1 MRRWPKNQVAL
12 LGALLATGT
21 WQARAAAQT
30 PPTKAPPAPP
40 TAAGAAGAPGATPAT
55 PPGATGTTPLPT
67 APARPVAPP
76 AAPPPAPP
84 PAAPA
89 TPPRPTAPVV
99 APALP
104 PAQPSGGQ
112 GDLARRAKVRGQ
124 PFAAEPEES
133 PELAELRRFE
143 ELMFREPALRVPGG
157 EYKVDSLPPELQWI
171 KALRPI
177 DMPVRLDFR
186 LVGYLKWFR
195 NDPRGRAI
203 LRQWYARSGRLRT
216 QIENALARHGL
227 PREVAAIP
235 MIESGFSPKA
245 TSRVGAGGV
254 WQFMPDSGKMYGLR
268 LDAWVDERRD
278 WERATEAALLY
289 FSDLYAR
296 LGSTE
301 LAMAAYN
308 GGHVRVVESVRRY
321 NTNDFWQLCRYEA
334 GLPWE
339 SCNYVPK
346 ALAAAIALRN
356 PEAFGLGDVQ
366 LEPPLRFD
374 RARVGGSVPLSRV
387 AVMVGT
393 SVERIKDLNPE
404 LKQARTPP
412 GGYELRV
419 PVGAGKLLSQ
429 AAPQLEKEYTD
440 YATITVRLGED
451 LQAISRAR
459 GVGVAMLRQIN
470 GLAETA
476 LARPGMKLMVPK
488 AKGTDIDEE
497 DDDDEELPAA
507 LGDEVLLVAVPER
520 PNAPRDRERVFYRV
534 VAGDTP
540 RDIAVGLGVKLED
553 LCEWNDLDLRARM
566 QPGMVLQAYL
576 GKGADRSGAVLLD
589 PKRLRVATITAPE
602 FMELVAQ
609 QRGRRRIMYTAR
621 GGETLAKLG
630 RRYGLTAG
638 DLGRINRLG
647 NNVVLQRG
655 QEIIVYEPVSAE
667 ARAKGRARVAQA
679 DRRLR
684 KFSRG
689 GKRGGDRHSAG
700 SSRGGRDRDRDRGK
714 AKGGSGSRRR
724 R

>member
-1 MRRWPKNQVAL
+1 MPPRVAL
-12 LGALLATGT
+12 
-21 WQARAAAQT
+21 
-30 PPTKAPPAPP
+30 PAS
-40 TAAGAAGAPGATPAT
+40 A
-55 PPGATGTTPLPT
+55 
-67 APARPVAPP
+67 
-76 AAPPPAPP
+76 
-84 PAAPA
+84 
-89 TPPRPTAPVV
+89 
-99 APALP
+99 
-104 PAQPSGGQ
+104 PAQPSGGT
-112 GDLARRAKVRGQ
+112 GDLSRRAKVRGQ
-124 PFAAEPEES
+124 PFGGEPEES

-143 ELMFREPALRVPGG
+143 ELMFREPPTRVPGG
-157 EYKVDSLPPELQWI
+157 EYRLDALPPELQWL
-171 KALRPI
+171 KSLRPI
-177 DMPVRLDFR
+177 DLPVRWDAR
-186 LVGYLKWFR
+186 LVSYLKWFR
-195 NDPRGRAI
+195 NDPRGRGI
-203 LRQWYARSGRLRT
+203 LRQWYARSGRLRGL
-216 QIENALARHGL
+216 IENALARHGL

-254 WQFMPDSGKMYGLR
+254 WQFMPDSGRMYGLR

-321 NTNDFWQLCRYEA
+321 NTNDFWQLCRYES

-366 LEPPLRFD
+366 LEAPLRFE
-374 RARVGGSVPLSRV
+374 RARVGGSVPLSRL
-387 AVMVGT
+387 AHLVGV
-393 SVERIKDLNPE
+393 SLERLKDLNPE
-404 LKQARTPP
+404 LRQARTPP
-412 GGYELRV
+412 GGYEMRV
-419 PVGAGKLLSQ
+419 PVGTGRLLAQ
-429 AAPQLEKEYTD
+429 AAPHLEKEYSEL
-440 YATITVRLGED
+440 ATVTVRLGED

-470 GLAETA
+470 GLADTA

-488 AKGTDIDEE
+488 AKGTALEDAS
-497 DDDDEELPAA
+497 DDDDEDELPPT
-507 LGDEVLLVAVPER
+507 LGDEMLLVAVPER
-520 PNAPRDRERVFYRV
+520 PSAPRDRERVFYRV

-540 RDIAVGLGVKLED
+540 RDIAVGLGVRLDE
-553 LCEWNDLDLRARM
+553 LCEWNDLDLRARL
-566 QPGMVLQAYL
+566 QPGMVVQAYL
-576 GKGADRSGAVLLD
+576 GKGADRSGVVLLD

-609 QRGRRRIMYTAR
+609 QRGRRRIVYTAR
-621 GGETLAKLG
+621 GGETLARLG

-638 DLGRINRLG
+638 DLGRINRIG
-647 NNVVLQRG
+647 NGAVLQRG
-655 QEIIVYEPVSAE
+655 QQIVVYEPVSSE

-679 DRRLR
+679 DKRLR

-689 GKRGGDRHSAG
+689 GKRGGDRHSLG
-700 SSRGGRDRDRDRGK
+700 SRGGRERERGK
-714 AKGGSGSRRR
+714 SSILSRRR
-724 R
+724 GHR